1 MPDLGSAKLTLVV
14 AGDKF
19 KQGLATA
26 RKQTGDFAAKSE
38 KQVGRVRGAFGKL
51 GTGIKGA
58 AGQVPILGGAMTA
71 LANPI
76 TAIAVG
82 VGAVA
87 VGLGKMVGRIVD
99 AEKALRPMVERSG
112 LASDS
117 LQLLA
122 AAAEKAG
129 SEDGMEGVTDSAQEL
144 QLRLAEVVQ
153 DGTGPAK
160 EAFEKLGISAQDLID
175 KSPEDMLLT
184 VLAALQNV
192 TNEADRK
199 FLADELLGGSSEK
212 LAGLLNLTNEELG
225 NQLQHLADTGD
236 FMSGEALADAKAYSA
251 SIDVLKNSFGSMAT
265 QIGSVLIPILTGLVE
280 ALNFIGKGLD
290 WVGETLGFAKDDTN
304 EFTEAAD
311 EMSETLAQGA
321 APAFEDTTEAA
332 EDTTVEI
339 AEVGKASQI
348 TTKSVE
354 TLTTATEEVT
364 EATKLWAAANRSS
377 SQQMIEDSALRL
389 SNLLTDYAKDV
400 AAQGQ
405 AIADKEQMLDDFL
418 QAEIDKWTNHYQIQA
433 DLRAA
438 DLQDY
443 IAGLAAAKDAGDGG
457 NGGDGGSGNAALT
470 NVHSGGG
477 RTSGRFAGNAHNPGT
492 GAITGVREVGGGL
505 FFRTSEDGSTEF
517 NAERSGRLAEAQAWL
532 AANTDKAT
540 EAVEAETEAT
550 EVHTKAVK
558 EETEATEENTYAVKE
573 DTTAT
578 ETQTYATKTHTQA
591 VETELTP
598 VEALTQLILE
608 RTQAEKTEAEA
619 IAGLTP
625 EIHAMGVELGLFGLR
640 VTEVSDMVN
649 NSLPDLGDLTHRQ
662 AAFDPRLSQAER
674 DDAFE
679 WALWEN
685 SQNVPGAQ
693 HGAAVRGS
701 RYGSLVR
708 VGENFTNENI
718 TPVGRNGGMGGGG
731 SAPLYLSVKFGD
743 TEVENVLVGKL
754 DDLYR
759 QRRINVDLTSS

>member
-1 MPDLGSAKLTLVV
+1 MPDLGNAVLTLRV

-19 KQGLATA
+19 KQGLNSA

-71 LANPI
+71 LANPV

-87 VGLGKMVGRIVD
+87 VALGKMVGRIVD

-112 LASDS
+112 IASDN

-122 AAAEKAG
+122 KAAEVAG
-129 SEDGMEGVTDSAQEL
+129 SEDGLEGVTDSAQEL

-153 DGTGPAK
+153 DGTGPAV
-160 EAFEKLGISAQDLID
+160 EAFKKLGLSAEDLID
-175 KSPEDMLLT
+175 KSPEESF
-184 VLAALQNV
+184 LAVVSALQNV

-280 ALNFIGKGLD
+280 SLNFIGKGLD

-321 APAFEDTTEAA
+321 APAFEATTEAA
-332 EDTTVEI
+332 EDATVEI

-354 TLTTATEEVT
+354 TLSTATEEVT
-364 EATKLWAAANRSS
+364 EGTKLWAAANRAS

-389 SNLLTDYAKDV
+389 TNLLADYQKELV
-400 AAQGQ
+400 AMREVDDARKTAIDWIEEWRVRTLKGSQ
-405 AIADKEQMLDDFL
+405 ANDIASLSLGGLRTGYSNVSDEVDPLAALIAEMTQKVEDATAAEEL
-418 QAEIDKWTNHYQIQA
+418 QAAALAALPPE
-433 DLRAA
+433 LRAA
-438 DLQDY
+438 
-443 IAGLAAAKDAGDGG
+443 AAAMGLFGLSIDGVTSSLNAATSAQARFDQSQRDAANDA
-457 NGGDGGSGNAALT
+457 SGNPALT
-470 NVHSGGG
+470 NVHQGGG
-477 RTSGRFAGNAHNPGT
+477 RTSGRFAGNAHNRGT
-492 GAITGVREVGGGL
+492 GEITGVREVGGGL
-505 FFRTSEDGSTEF
+505 FFTTSEDGGTEF
-517 NAERSGRLAEAQAWL
+517 NADRSGRLDEA
-532 AANTDKAT
+532 
-540 EAVEAETEAT
+540 
-550 EVHTKAVK
+550 
-558 EETEATEENTYAVKE
+558 
-573 DTTAT
+573 
-578 ETQTYATKTHTQA
+578 
-591 VETELTP
+591 
-598 VEALTQLILE
+598 
-608 RTQAEKTEAEA
+608 
-619 IAGLTP
+619 
-625 EIHAMGVELGLFGLR
+625 
-640 VTEVSDMVN
+640 
-649 NSLPDLGDLTHRQ
+649 RQ
-662 AAFDPRLSQAER
+662 F
-674 DDAFE
+674 
-679 WALWEN
+679 
-685 SQNVPGAQ
+685 QNDNPPAAQ

-718 TPVGRNGGMGGGG
+718 VPVGRSGGMGGGG

>member
-1 MPDLGSAKLTLVV
+1 MPDLGNAKLILTVS
-14 AGDKF
+14 ADKF
-19 KQGLATA
+19 KKGLSDA

-51 GTGIKGA
+51 GGAVKGA
-58 AGQVPILGGAMTA
+58 AGQVPLLGGAMTA
-71 LANPI
+71 LANPV

-87 VGLGKMVGRIVD
+87 VALGKMVGRIVD

-122 AAAEKAG
+122 AAAERAG
-129 SEDGMEGVTDSAQEL
+129 SEDGLEGVTDSAQEL

-212 LAGLLNLTNEELG
+212 LAGLLNLTNQELA

-251 SIDVLKNSFGSMAT
+251 SVDVLKNSFSSMAT
-265 QIGSVLIPILTGLVE
+265 QIGSVLIPILTGLI
-280 ALNFIGKGLD
+280 ASLNFIGKGLD

-332 EDTTVEI
+332 EDAAPAVR
-339 AEVGKASQI
+339 EVGKVAEDAEP
-348 TTKSVE
+348 KVRR
-354 TLTTATEEVT
+354 LT
-364 EATKLWAAANRSS
+364 EASDEAAESVKLWAAANRAS

-389 SNLLTDYAKDV
+389 TNLLADYGKELV
-400 AAQGQ
+400 AERELVESQRLLGLEFSNTGEA
-405 AIADKEQMLDDFL
+405 ADALAYDIDLLDGNNSDLFQNINHNVAPAVSDLDALISEMTQQIQDATAAEEL
-418 QAEIDKWTNHYQIQA
+418 QASALAALPPE
-433 DLRAA
+433 LRAA
-438 DLQDY
+438 
-443 IAGLAAAKDAGDGG
+443 AAAMGLFGLSIDGVTSSLNAATSAQARFDQSQRDALNDA
-457 NGGDGGSGNAALT
+457 SGNPALT
-470 NVHSGGG
+470 NVHQGGG

-505 FFRTSEDGSTEF
+505 FFRTSEDGGTEF

-532 AANTDKAT
+532 AVNTDKAT
-540 EAVEAETEAT
+540 EAVEAETEVK
-550 EVHTKAVK
+550 EENTKVVK
-558 EETEATEENTYAVKE
+558 EETQATEEN
-573 DTTAT
+573 TTAT

-598 VEALTQLILE
+598 VEALTQLILD
-608 RTQAEKTEAEA
+608 RTQAEQTEAEA

-625 EIHAMGVELGLFGLR
+625 KIHAMGVELGLF
-640 VTEVSDMVN
+640 
-649 NSLPDLGDLTHRQ
+649 
-662 AAFDPRLSQAER
+662 
-674 DDAFE
+674 
-679 WALWEN
+679 WADGGEN
-685 SQNVPGAQ
+685 SRTNRGRSGNDSEHVAGQKQKRIGPRDWTVP
-693 HGAAVRGS
+693 
-701 RYGSLVR
+701 
-708 VGENFTNENI
+708 E
-718 TPVGRNGGMGGGG
+718 
-731 SAPLYLSVKFGD
+731 
-743 TEVENVLVGKL
+743 
-754 DDLYR
+754 
-759 QRRINVDLTSS
+759 RRRRH